1 MAVAS
6 RSIGLTHSTM
16 TLLNTVGLNPRSFTG
31 RLMALGASLTLL
43 ILVYTYTAPFAY
55 QLDLSKFTSSR
66 YTCSPESYSS
76 GSWAFA
82 PRTNTSNMTTK
93 EQALDFA
100 GFSGCASSREY
111 DWHLATDKPEQW
123 DRFPNVSSWQWIPGE
138 SCQGLRPLD
147 PPALVKELVEEGGW
161 LLVGGTLLL

>member
-1 MAVAS
+1 M
-6 RSIGLTHSTM
+6 
-16 TLLNTVGLNPRSFTG
+16 GLNPRSFTG
-31 RLMALGASLTLL
+31 RLVALGAVLTLL

-66 YTCSPESYSS
+66 HTCSPESYSN
-76 GSWAFA
+76 GSWAFL

-147 PPALVKELVEEGGW
+147 PLALVKELVEEGGW
-161 LLVGGTLLL
+161 LLVGGMLLLWFY